1 MLCHYFE
8 MGLLELIN
16 DTSFHVMF
24 LLHNYFHHLQ
34 CRDQDEVDVG
44 PYEKAKLQ
52 KYISAQLICNT

>member
-1 MLCHYFE
+1 

-52 KYISAQLICNT
+52 KHISAQLICNT